1 MIALSGPE
9 FVRKPRDEIINEIL
23 ESIAKEEMAIANLMN
38 AEAEK
43 IKRVVG
49 SHDLPKAEDF
59 SQLLSLQKLVAEILE
74 KLIQKQNII
83 IKKLDMIREFKA
95 TIIKKEKPHPYHP
108 MPQYDNEE

>member
-43 IKRVVG
+43 IKRVVA

-59 SQLLSLQKLVAEILE
+59 HSYLVFKSLLQ
-74 KLIQKQNII
+74 
-83 IKKLDMIREFKA
+83 RF
-95 TIIKKEKPHPYHP
+95 
-108 MPQYDNEE
+108 